1 MFNLIGYKMIPIQLI
16 KFPKIPD
23 ARGNLTFLEI
33 GDFLPFTIKR
43 VFYSYDVPNGAIK
56 GGHAYRQQAEI
67 IIPLSGS
74 FDIVYMSSDGMKG
87 KFSLMNPNYG
97 LYIPELTWRHIE
109 NFSTNA
115 VSLHISNS
123 HFDLSDY
130 ITDFNEFK
138 SLIQK

>member
-1 MFNLIGYKMIPIQLI
+1 MIPIQLI
-16 KFPKIPD
+16 EFPKIPD
-23 ARGNLTFLEI
+23 ARGSLTFIEI
-33 GDFLPFTIKR
+33 GDSLPFIIKR
-43 VFYSYDVPNGAIK
+43 VFYSYNIPNGTFK

-74 FDIVYMSSDGMKG
+74 FDVVYLSSNGIEG

-109 NFSTNA
+109 NFSTNS

-123 HFDLSDY
+123 NFDLSDC
-130 ITDFNEFK
+130 ITDINEFQL
-138 SLIQK
+138 LIQK